1 MNLNADEIDILERVV
16 SKPALQPVFFRKVKG
31 LKWFD
36 ALANRNFFNPEQNPK
51 PTLVAQEGYVNIP
64 TWPITEYLVNTS
76 EELSSH
82 VVSEYSLK
90 YLELMRNC
98 TLFAEANQFSN
109 YRTWWQFSKI
119 IKQIPVNLITLNDIQ
134 MIEYW
139 LKDPY
144 ERSLVADE
152 LGENWLTILF
162 ENADEHSQKLAL
174 KLIEILFRVEFI
186 SSNKG
191 FYKKEARLIKK
202 DWYAKKIASKII
214 PTAGKVLKQ
223 EVVDIFKGSLEVIL
237 SEFENDRWSSVWRA
251 AIEEHE
257 QNHSRDDTEDV
268 ILEALRDSLLA
279 WISIEPKAAENYVES
294 LFKSKYQTLKRLAIH
309 VVDAKYIEL
318 SSLVN
323 NVILE
328 SNFNSNL
335 RHELWSF
342 LNKHFFELTQEQ
354 KNSVIN
360 SIYGIVELDDKDIK
374 IERSTAYQ
382 QAIWLSAIKDASIE
396 IAQNYLNLIKIAGS
410 EPEHPSFASY
420 STSGWVS
427 HKSPFSREVILSF
440 TVEDL
445 ILELNKF
452 EGDGAFD
459 SPDIEGL
466 AKEFKESVKS
476 LPLNFY
482 SQFSKFVVSKPP
494 YIHSLISAYKEL
506 WLEKAQLPWDD
517 IWLNLLN
524 FIKLLVE
531 SKSFWVEIQPHEI
544 RQFYANRNW
553 IVSLIGDLIE
563 VGTKSD
569 DHAFDKSLLN
579 LASEILLIVLDNQE
593 GESFDDDSDAISIAI
608 NSPRGQC
615 IQALINLVLRSC
627 RLKQA
632 SGESHDV
639 VWNSFKPI
647 FESELLKSRKGNF
660 EFITLVT
667 RYLPNF
673 LYMSNAWI
681 MVSLNQIFDKD
692 NYKGWL
698 CAMQGYASTNS
709 VYEQIYKFLALN
721 GHLISALDDD
731 NFKDR
736 VDEIIIQHIVV
747 AYLNDYE
754 SLDNPSSLI
763 SQILVRAKN
772 NELGWL
778 IWFIR
783 LQRDNKDT
791 KLTQKVFEIWPKLI
805 HQINIGAVEGKKLAS
820 RLCTWAI
827 FISEVTDENRKLLM
841 DILPYANEDY
851 NSHDLMENIARISE
865 KQPVE
870 AYHLWEEI
878 LVTATPDYPPEDIKR
893 TLLNISKSGADGQR
907 QAKSIAS
914 KYIAKGNDQLA
925 IWLNG

>member
-16 SKPALQPVFFRKVKG
+16 SKPALEPVFFRKVKG

-36 ALANRNFFNPEQNPK
+36 ALAERNFFNPDKNPK
-51 PTLVAQEGYVNIP
+51 PIPAAQEGYVNIP

-76 EELSSH
+76 VDLSSA
-82 VVSEYSLK
+82 VASEYSLK
-90 YLELMRNC
+90 YLELMRNS
-98 TLFAEANQFSN
+98 TSFAEANKFSN

-119 IKQIPVNLITLNDIQ
+119 IKQIPVNLIKLNDIQ

-152 LGENWLTILF
+152 LGENWLVVLL
-162 ENADEHSQKLAL
+162 ENSDEHSQKLAL

-191 FYKKEARLIKK
+191 FYKKEARLIIKE
-202 DWYAKKIASKII
+202 WYAQKIASKII
-214 PTAGKVLKQ
+214 PTAGKALKLK
-223 EVVDIFKGSLEVIL
+223 VVDIFKCTLEAIL
-237 SEFENDRWSSVWRA
+237 NEFENDTWSSVWRA

-268 ILEALRDSLLA
+268 ILEAFRDSLLA
-279 WISIEPKAAENYVES
+279 WISIEPKVAVNYVES
-294 LFKSKYQTLKRLAIH
+294 LFKSKYQTLKRVAIH
-309 VVDAKYIEL
+309 VVDVKFSEL
-318 SSLVN
+318 SCLVN
-323 NVILE
+323 NVILVG
-328 SNFNSNL
+328 NFNSNL

-342 LNKHFFELTQEQ
+342 LNHHFVELIIDQQ
-354 KNSVIN
+354 DSVIS
-360 SIYGIVELDDKDIK
+360 SIYGIVELDDNGIK

-382 QAIWLSAIKDASIE
+382 QAIWLSAIKDASKE
-396 IAQNYLNLIKIAGS
+396 ITQKYLKLIHIAGS
-410 EPEHPSFASY
+410 EPDHPSFASY

-427 HKSPFSREVILSF
+427 HKSPFSREVLLSF
-440 TVEDL
+440 SVEDL

-452 EGDGAFD
+452 EGDGGFE

-466 AKEFKESVKS
+466 SNEFKESVKS

-482 SQFSKFVVSKPP
+482 NHFNKFVVSNHP

-506 WLEKAQLPWDD
+506 WLEKVQLPWDD

-531 SKSFWVEIQPHEI
+531 DKSFWVVIQPREN

-563 VGTKSD
+563 VGTRSD
-569 DHAFDKSLLN
+569 DHAFDESFLN
-579 LASEILLIVLDNQE
+579 LATEILLIVLENQE
-593 GESFDDDSDAISIAI
+593 GESFDDNSDAISIAI

-632 SGESHDV
+632 SGESHDA
-639 VWNSFKPI
+639 VWNTFQLI
-647 FESELLKSRKGNF
+647 FDSELLKSRKGNF

-673 LYMSNAWI
+673 LYMSDAWI
-681 MVSLNQIFDKD
+681 MQNLNKIFDKD
-692 NYKGWL
+692 NYKAWL
-698 CAMQGYASTNS
+698 CAMQGYASTNT
-709 VYEQIYKFLALN
+709 VYEQVYKFLALN
-721 GHLISALDDD
+721 GHFISALDDD

-754 SLDNPSSLI
+754 RLDDPSSLI
-763 SQILVRAKN
+763 SQILVRAKF

-778 IWFIR
+778 IWFIW
-783 LQRDNKDT
+783 LQRDTKDT

-805 HQINIGAVEGKKLAS
+805 NQINIGTAEGKKLAS
-820 RLCTWAI
+820 KLCTWAI

-851 NSHDLMENIARISE
+851 NSHDLMENVARISE

-878 LVTATPDYPPEDIKR
+878 LITAMPDYPPEDIKR

-925 IWLNG
+925 IWLKG

>member
-36 ALANRNFFNPEQNPK
+36 ALASRDFFNPYHNPK
-51 PTLVAQEGYVNIP
+51 PIPADQEGYVNIP

-76 EELSSH
+76 EELSL
-82 VVSEYSLK
+82 VVETDYSLK
-90 YLELMRNC
+90 FLELMRSC
-98 TLFAEANQFSN
+98 TLFAESNLFSN

-119 IKQIPVNLITLNDIQ
+119 IKQIPVNLIMLNDVQ

-152 LGENWLTILF
+152 LGENWLTVLLK
-162 ENADEHSQKLAL
+162 NADEHSHKLAI
-174 KLIEILFRVEFI
+174 KLIEILFRVEII

-191 FYKKEARLIKK
+191 FYKKEARLIIKE
-202 DWYAKKIASKII
+202 WYAKKIASKII

-237 SEFENDRWSSVWRA
+237 SEFENDTWSSVWRA

-268 ILEALRDSLLA
+268 ILEAFRDSLLA
-279 WISIEPKAAENYVES
+279 WISIEPKVAGNYVDS
-294 LFKSKYQTLKRLAIH
+294 LFKSKYQTLKRIAIH
-309 VVDAKYIEL
+309 VVDVKYSEL
-318 SSLVN
+318 NGLVN
-323 NVILE
+323 NVILNR
-328 SNFNSNL
+328 NFNSNL
-335 RHELWSF
+335 RHELWNF
-342 LNKHFFELTQEQ
+342 LNHHFVDLIIDQQ
-354 KNSVIN
+354 NSVLN

-382 QAIWLSAIKDASIE
+382 QAIWLSAIKDTSTE
-396 IAQNYLNLIKIAGS
+396 ITQKYLSLIQIAGS

-420 STSGWVS
+420 STSGWVG
-427 HKSPFSREVILSF
+427 HKSPFSREVLLSF

-452 EGDGAFD
+452 EGDGEFD

-466 AKEFKESVKS
+466 ANEFKESVKS

-482 SQFSKFVVSKPP
+482 NHFNKFVVSNHP

-531 SKSFWVEIQPHEI
+531 DKSFWVEIQPREN

-569 DHAFDKSLLN
+569 DHAFDESLLS
-579 LASEILLIVLDNQE
+579 LATEILLIVLDNQD
-593 GESFDDDSDAISIAI
+593 GESFYDNSDAISIAI
-608 NSPRGQC
+608 NSPRGHC

-627 RLKQA
+627 RLRQA
-632 SGESHDV
+632 RGESHDA
-639 VWNSFKPI
+639 VWSSFQPI
-647 FESELLKSRKGNF
+647 FDSELLKSRKGNF

-673 LYMSNAWI
+673 LYMSDVWI
-681 MVSLNQIFDKD
+681 MQNLNKIFDKN
-692 NYKGWL
+692 NYKAWL
-698 CAMQGYASTNS
+698 CAMQGYSSTNT
-709 VYEQIYKFLALN
+709 VYEQVYKFLALN
-721 GHLISALDDD
+721 GHFISALDDD

-754 SLDNPSSLI
+754 RLDDPSSLI
-763 SQILVRAKN
+763 SQILVRSKF

-778 IWFIR
+778 IWFIW

-805 HQINIGAVEGKKLAS
+805 YQIKIGTAEGKKLAS
-820 RLCTWAI
+820 KLCTWAI

-851 NSHDLMENIARISE
+851 NSHDLMKNVARISE

-878 LVTATPDYPPEDIKR
+878 LITTMPDYPPEDIKR
-893 TLLNISKSGADGQR
+893 TLLNIRKSGADGQR

-925 IWLNG
+925 IWLKG